1 MWSGVG
7 KGGMSAILSLCCDE
21 NSGAD
26 LRGEYCFSDSAAM
39 LYFVV
44 GLQSP
49 LELAHS
55 GVL

>member
-26 LRGEYCFSDSAAM
+26 LRGEYCFSDSAAV